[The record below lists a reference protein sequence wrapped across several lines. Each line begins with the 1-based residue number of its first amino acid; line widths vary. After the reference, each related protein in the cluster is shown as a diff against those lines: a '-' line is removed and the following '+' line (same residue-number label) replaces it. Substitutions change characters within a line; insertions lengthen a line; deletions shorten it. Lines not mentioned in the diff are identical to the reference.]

1 MNISSGESVGGF
13 FDNKYLIGIIMVI
26 INLGARFIVNE
37 LNEDQ
42 RNMIN
47 SKYLRRI
54 LIFLVIFMATRDI
67 VITIILSVVVILFV
81 LTPSPTTISCSISLK
96 ILPNTLTKLVK
107 EGAVLSTL
115 LLCKI
120 QAETYSYHFVGV
132 IFLYHHYY

>member
-37 LNEDQ
+37 LNEEQ

-81 LTPSPTTISCSISLK
+81 FEFFNSDSEYSLVPKKEKVLKNNNKNDNKNEKLDK
-96 ILPNTLTKLVK
+96 IINELNEIK
-107 EGAVLSTL
+107 GSM
-115 LLCKI
+115 
-120 QAETYSYHFVGV
+120 
-132 IFLYHHYY
+132 

>member
-67 VITIILSVVVILFV
+67 VITIILSVVVILFIFEFFNSDSEYSLVPKKEKV
-81 LTPSPTTISCSISLK
+81 LKNNNKNEKLDK
-96 ILPNTLTKLVK
+96 IINELNEIK
-107 EGAVLSTL
+107 GSM
-115 LLCKI
+115 
-120 QAETYSYHFVGV
+120 
-132 IFLYHHYY
+132 

>member
-81 LTPSPTTISCSISLK
+81 FEFFNSDSEYSLVPKKEKVLKNNNKNEKLDK
-96 ILPNTLTKLVK
+96 IINELNEIK
-107 EGAVLSTL
+107 GSM
-115 LLCKI
+115 
-120 QAETYSYHFVGV
+120 
-132 IFLYHHYY
+132 

>member
-81 LTPSPTTISCSISLK
+81 FEFFNSDSEYSLVPKKKKVLKNNNKSEKLDK
-96 ILPNTLTKLVK
+96 IINELNDIK
-107 EGAVLSTL
+107 GSM
-115 LLCKI
+115 
-120 QAETYSYHFVGV
+120 
-132 IFLYHHYY
+132 

>member
-1 MNISSGESVGGF
+1 MNISTGVSEGGF

-67 VITIILSVVVILFV
+67 VITIILSVVVILFIFEFFNSDSEYSLVPKKEKV
-81 LTPSPTTISCSISLK
+81 LKNNNKNEKLDK
-96 ILPNTLTKLVK
+96 IINELNEIK
-107 EGAVLSTL
+107 GSM
-115 LLCKI
+115 
-120 QAETYSYHFVGV
+120 
-132 IFLYHHYY
+132 